1 MFRFRLFCRLESVL
15 SMPSFTF
22 HLETF
27 TASFLV
33 CLPLYG
39 ADLREPDYGGVA
51 PLRFI
56 RSLHLTLS
64 TVALISRVRR
74 LSIKKD
80 CSLANDIVTVGNY
93 SMYLNSFADC
103 TWNSTNPTYL
113 IVVITQCL
121 QIKNTTIYSPG
132 ATGALYNI
140 RAPCVTSSPF
150 YQDWLTLIPARISNY
165 LPSNVWDEIT
175 YQFLI
180 FNGCTVEV

>member
-1 MFRFRLFCRLESVL
+1 MGFRLLFGALFKFLVISLFRFRLFCRLESVL

-22 HLETF
+22 HTETF

-80 CSLANDIVTVGNY
+80 CSLEKWYRHSRQLFHVPKFI
-93 SMYLNSFADC
+93 C
-103 TWNSTNPTYL
+103 W
-113 IVVITQCL
+113 
-121 QIKNTTIYSPG
+121 
-132 ATGALYNI
+132 LYMKFNK
-140 RAPCVTSSPF
+140 
-150 YQDWLTLIPARISNY
+150 SNLSY
-165 LPSNVWDEIT
+165 RCNHRMPSNQEHDNLLSWCYWCFI
-175 YQFLI
+175 
-180 FNGCTVEV
+180 